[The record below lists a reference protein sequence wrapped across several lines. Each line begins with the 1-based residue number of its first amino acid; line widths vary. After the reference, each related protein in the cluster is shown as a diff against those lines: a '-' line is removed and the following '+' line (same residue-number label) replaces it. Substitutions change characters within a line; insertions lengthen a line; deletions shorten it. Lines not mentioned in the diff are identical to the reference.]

1 MRARN
6 RLLILV
12 LVIVISTFLLLLL
25 AGCKEKAECKTNY
38 DCNTGNEC
46 IIGKCVNEKCVQTP
60 RANCCGNHKC
70 EADSGE
76 NKCICSDDCG
86 RCEGKATYNASTSR
100 GIKILNATYAVYM
113 CVNKECIVGVP
124 PEKVNTLSLIN
135 SLEVSAVF
143 KAETL
148 TTINNPFD
156 TSKDKASVRVT
167 LKDLGSQVQGGIT
180 IKGIQVLDGSNL
192 MGEAILDQ
200 KLSSVDDTYTQELSL
215 KSAQSMV
222 DVEKSIDLKI
232 DFEYVIPE
240 RSQPVT
246 KRGSLKPKLAQK
258 VFFITQK

>member
-1 MRARN
+1 MKLQS
-6 RLLILV
+6 LLIVLM
-12 LVIVISTFLLLLL
+12 LVISVFLL
-25 AGCKEKAECKTNY
+25 ASCKEKAECQTTSE
-38 DCNTGNEC
+38 CNTDNKC
-46 IIGKCVNEKCVQTP
+46 IIGKCVNEKCVETP

-113 CVNKECIVGVP
+113 CVNKQCIVGVP

-167 LKDLGSQVQGGIT
+167 LKDLGSQVQGGVT
-180 IKGIQVLDGSNL
+180 IKGIQILDGSNL

-200 KLSSVDDTYTQELSL
+200 KLSNVGDTYTQELSL
-215 KSAQSMV
+215 KSAQSIV
-222 DVEKSIDLKI
+222 EEEKSIDLKI

-240 RSQPVT
+240 RGQPVT

>member
-1 MRARN
+1 MKLQNLLVIIIIIASVF
-6 RLLILV
+6 LLI
-12 LVIVISTFLLLLL
+12 
-25 AGCKEKAECKTNY
+25 GCGKKPECQVTS
-38 DCNTGNEC
+38 DCNTGNDC

-60 RANCCGNHKC
+60 RANCCGNHQC

-76 NKCICSDDCG
+76 NKCTCGADCG

-100 GIKILNATYAVYM
+100 GIKVLNATHAVYM
-113 CVNKECIVGVP
+113 CVNKQCIVGVP

-167 LKDLGSQVQGGIT
+167 LKDLGSQVQGGVT
-180 IKGIQVLDGSNL
+180 IRGIQILDGSNL
-192 MGEAILDQ
+192 MGEAILSQ
-200 KLSSVDDTYTQELSL
+200 KLSNVGDTFTQELSL
-215 KSAQSMV
+215 KSAQSIV
-222 DVEKSIDLKI
+222 EEEKSIDLKI

-240 RSQPVT
+240 RGQPVT